1 MTTTQYNL
9 KSSTSNPD
17 DEIEIGVN
25 IISKSCDIYDA
36 GDGHVAEIP
45 HKDFLIFIKTTRNNF
60 NDYFVKAEV
69 KRRGY
74 GKAFIIR
81 SYWEAIPESEQPF

>member
-9 KSSTSNPD
+9 KPSTPDPD

-25 IISKSCDIYDA
+25 LISKSCDLYDL
-36 GDGHVAEIP
+36 GDGNAAEIP
-45 HKDFLIFIKTTRNNF
+45 HKDFLIFIKTARSNF
-60 NDYFVKAEV
+60 NDAFVKAEV

-74 GKAFIIR
+74 GKAFTIR
-81 SYWEAIPESEQPF
+81 SYWKAIPESEQPF

>member
-1 MTTTQYNL
+1 MTIIQYNL
-9 KSSTSNPD
+9 KHNAPEPNE
-17 DEIEIGVN
+17 EIEIGVN
-25 IISKSCDIYDA
+25 LISKSCDIYDA

-60 NDYFVKAEV
+60 NDAFVKAEV

-81 SYWEAIPESEQPF
+81 SYWKAIPEDQQPF